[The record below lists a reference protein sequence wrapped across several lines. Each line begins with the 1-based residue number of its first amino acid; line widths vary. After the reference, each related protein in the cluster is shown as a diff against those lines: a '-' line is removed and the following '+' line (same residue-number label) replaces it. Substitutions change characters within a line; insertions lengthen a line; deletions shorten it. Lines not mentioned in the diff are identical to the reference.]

1 MTMERIRVLYVD
13 DEENNLI
20 AFRAYFRKDYE
31 VYTAISAADAF
42 RLLESIE
49 MHIIVSDQRMP
60 EMAGT
65 DFLEKTIDMYPESI
79 RLLITGQ
86 SDIDTVIEAIN
97 RGQITK
103 YLQKPWDWDTFRII
117 LEHCCDM
124 YLSRKEL
131 KVKNALLQKT
141 NDELNLFIYSASHD
155 LRSPLMSI
163 LGIVQL
169 AKIDQELQMD
179 GEHLQLIEDNIIKLD
194 LYIKNVIDYYRN
206 SKSIEIND
214 NIDFQHLIKETF
226 DVLKHQNQ
234 SVQFETEIEQDEPFS
249 GDTFRFRIIL
259 GNLVSNAIKY
269 QNPDATEQKVHVKV
283 KTSVQHVHITISDNG
298 IGILQEHMEEIFK
311 MFFRTYN
318 AKNTQGTGIGL
329 YIVKEALEKIGGII
343 NVESTPL
350 IGTSFHITVPNR
362 RASNG

>member
-1 MTMERIRVLYVD
+1 MERIRVLYVD

-31 VYTAISAADAF
+31 VYTAISAAEAF
-42 RLLESIE
+42 RLLDSIE
-49 MHIIVSDQRMP
+49 MQVIISDQRMP
-60 EMAGT
+60 QMAGT
-65 DFLEKTIDMYPESI
+65 DFLEKTIAIYPEAI

-103 YLQKPWDWDTFRII
+103 YLQKPWDWETFRII
-117 LEHCCDM
+117 LEHCADL
-124 YLSRKEL
+124 YRGRKEI
-131 KVKNALLQKT
+131 KTKNLLLQKT

-169 AKIDQELQMD
+169 AKIDTELQMD

-206 SKSIEIND
+206 SRSMEIAD
-214 NIDFQHLIKETF
+214 KIDFHKLIHETF
-226 DVLKHQNQ
+226 ENLKYQNQ
-234 SVQFETEIEQDEPFS
+234 AVHFETNIEQSEEFY
-249 GDTFRFRIIL
+249 GDAFRLHIIL

-269 QNPDATEQKVHVKV
+269 QNPDASKHIVNVD
-283 KTSVQHVHITISDNG
+283 VQSDSQHAVITITDNG
-298 IGILQEHMEEIFK
+298 IGILQEHMEKIFE

-318 AKNTQGTGIGL
+318 PKNTQGTGIGL
-329 YIVKEALEKIGGII
+329 FIVKEALEKIGGSI
-343 NVESTPL
+343 NVKSTPL
-350 IGTSFHITVPNR
+350 IGTSFKINIPNKR
-362 RASNG
+362 SNHG

>member
-1 MTMERIRVLYVD
+1 MERIRVLYVD
-13 DEENNLI
+13 DEENNLV
-20 AFRAYFRKDYE
+20 AFRAYFRKEYE
-31 VYTAISAADAF
+31 VYTALSAAEAF

-49 MHIIVSDQRMP
+49 MHIIISDQRMP

-65 DFLEKTIDMYPESI
+65 DFLEKTISIYPEAI

-86 SDIDTVIEAIN
+86 SDIETVIEAIN

-103 YLQKPWDWDTFRII
+103 YLQKPWNWDTFRIV
-117 LEHCCDM
+117 LEHCSDL
-124 YLSRKEL
+124 YRGRKEL
-131 KVKNALLQKT
+131 KEKNELLQKT

-169 AKIDQELQMD
+169 AKLDHEQKMD
-179 GEHLQLIEDNIIKLD
+179 KEHLQLIEDNIIKLD

-206 SKSIEIND
+206 SRSMKVD
-214 NIDFQHLIKETF
+214 DTIDFQEVVQSTIEA
-226 DVLKHQNQ
+226 LKIQNE
-234 SVQFETEIEQDEPFS
+234 SISFETNIEQSDIFI
-249 GDTFRFRIIL
+249 GDAFRLHIIL

-269 QNPDATEQKVHVKV
+269 QNPDVKEQKVKV
-283 KTSVQHVHITISDNG
+283 DIKANRQNAIITITDNG
-298 IGILQEHMEEIFK
+298 IGILHEHLEKIFK

-318 AKNTQGTGIGL
+318 PKNTQGTGIGL
-329 YIVKEALEKIGGII
+329 FIVKEALEKIGGTI

-350 IGTSFHITVPNR
+350 QGTSFKIIIPNK
-362 RASNG
+362 RA

>member
-1 MTMERIRVLYVD
+1 MERIRVLYVD
-13 DEENNLI
+13 DEENNLV
-20 AFRAYFRKDYE
+20 AFKAFFRKQYE
-31 VYTAISAADAF
+31 VYTALSAAEAF
-42 RLLESIE
+42 RLLDSIE

-60 EMAGT
+60 EMEGT
-65 DFLEKTIDMYPESI
+65 DFLEKTIAIYPESV

-86 SDIDTVIEAIN
+86 ADIETVIEAIN

-103 YLQKPWDWDTFRII
+103 YLQKPWDWEKFRIT
-117 LEHCCDM
+117 LDHCADL
-124 YLSRKEL
+124 YRGRIEL
-131 KVKNALLQKT
+131 KTKNDLLQKT

-169 AKIDQELQMD
+169 ARIDHDLKMD

-206 SKSIEIND
+206 SKSTSVND
-214 NIDFQHLIKETF
+214 NIDFKVIIQEAI
-226 DVLKHQNQ
+226 DALKMQNQ
-234 SVQFETEIEQDEPFS
+234 GVVFNTEIEQTEIFK
-249 GDTFRFRIIL
+249 GDAFRLHIII
-259 GNLVSNAIKY
+259 GNLISNAIKY
-269 QNPDATEQKVHVKV
+269 QNPEAPEQKVNVSVKADA
-283 KTSVQHVHITISDNG
+283 QHAVITISDNG
-298 IGILQEHMEEIFK
+298 IGILQEHLEKIFK

-329 YIVKEALEKIGGII
+329 FIVKEALEKIGGTI

-350 IGTSFHITVPNR
+350 IGTSFKITVPNKK
-362 RASNG
+362 S

>member
-1 MTMERIRVLYVD
+1 MERIRILYVD
-13 DEENNLI
+13 DEENNLV
-20 AFRAYFRKDYE
+20 AFRAYFRKEYE
-31 VYTAISAADAF
+31 VYTAISAAEAF

-65 DFLEKTIDMYPESI
+65 DFLEKTISLYPDSI

-86 SDIDTVIEAIN
+86 ADIDTVIEAIN

-103 YLQKPWDWDTFRII
+103 YLQKPWDWETFRIT
-117 LEHCCDM
+117 LDHCSDL
-124 YLSRKEL
+124 YRGRIEL
-131 KVKNALLQKT
+131 KIKNELLQKT

-169 AKIDQELQMD
+169 AKIDHEMKMD

-206 SKSIEIND
+206 SKSMAIND
-214 NIDFQHLIKETF
+214 SIDFSELIQEAIEA
-226 DVLKHQNQ
+226 LKIQNQ
-234 SVQFETEIEQDEPFS
+234 SIVFETHIEQTDVFI
-249 GDTFRFRIIL
+249 GDAFRLHIII
-259 GNLVSNAIKY
+259 GNLISNAIKY
-269 QNPDATEQKVHVKV
+269 QNPEVEIQKVSVFVKADAQNA
-283 KTSVQHVHITISDNG
+283 TITISDNG
-298 IGILQEHMEEIFK
+298 IGILQEHLEKIFK

-329 YIVKEALEKIGGII
+329 FIVKEALEKIGGTI

-350 IGTSFHITVPNR
+350 IGTSFKITIP
-362 RASNG
+362 SKKS

>member
-1 MTMERIRVLYVD
+1 MERIRVLYVD

-31 VYTAISAADAF
+31 VYTAVSAAEAF

-49 MHIIVSDQRMP
+49 MHVIISDQRMP

-65 DFLEKTIDMYPESI
+65 DFLEKTISIYPESI

-86 SDIDTVIEAIN
+86 SDIDTVISAIN

-103 YLQKPWDWDTFRII
+103 YLQKPWDWETFRII
-117 LEHCCDM
+117 LEHCADL
-124 YLSRKEL
+124 YRGRKEL
-131 KVKNALLQKT
+131 KNKNALLQKT

-169 AKIDQELQMD
+169 AKLDNEMKMD

-206 SKSIEIND
+206 SKSMEITD
-214 NIDFQHLIKETF
+214 KIDFELLIKETF

-234 SVQFETEIEQDEPFS
+234 SIQFESQIEQSDDFI
-249 GDTFRFRIIL
+249 GDTFRLRIIL

-269 QNPDATEQKVHVKV
+269 QNPDAQEHKVRVYVKV
-283 KTSVQHVHITISDNG
+283 NTQNAVITIADNG
-298 IGILQEHMEEIFK
+298 IGILQEHLEKIFK

-318 AKNTQGTGIGL
+318 PKNTQGTGIGL
-329 YIVKEALEKIGGII
+329 YIVKEALEKIGGSI

-350 IGTSFHITVPNR
+350 VGTSFKITIPNKR
-362 RASNG
+362 S